1 MEFLEHYKLVLISQM
16 GILPTLERFSSLLHR
31 VLRTVYSLESA
42 LPKTEIDRAYL
53 DRQHR
58 LVAMDAGVARQY
70 VLRSSFHRLAPL
82 AVNIGGSRHVVDK
95 SLKALRPTI
104 LARQHSIAGAIAT
117 GFQVRQVIFCNLTG
131 PLSTS
136 GQALYTDER
145 QHQSRS
151 KQPVVLA
158 AQAKQH
164 LALRAGTQIT
174 MDRASQGHVRCP
186 KA

>member
-70 VLRSSFHRLAPL
+70 VLRSTAS
-82 AVNIGGSRHVVDK
+82 NQSR
-95 SLKALRPTI
+95 
-104 LARQHSIAGAIAT
+104 
-117 GFQVRQVIFCNLTG
+117 
-131 PLSTS
+131 STS
-136 GQALYTDER
+136 GASGMLLTNSSKLCAR
-145 QHQSRS
+145 RSSRDNI
-151 KQPVVLA
+151 
-158 AQAKQH
+158 
-164 LALRAGTQIT
+164 R
-174 MDRASQGHVRCP
+174 
-186 KA
+186 